1 MSQYIVSARKY
12 RPNTFANVVGQR
24 HVTDTLTHSLKSG
37 QVAHAYLFCG
47 PRGVGKT
54 TVARI
59 LAKAINC
66 EHLTPEG
73 ESCNVCDPCRSFDVN
88 SSFNIFELDGASN
101 NSVENIR
108 ALIEQV
114 RIPPSQGHYKVY
126 IIDEIHML
134 SANAFNAFL
143 KTLEE
148 PPPYVKFILATTE
161 KHKILPTILSRCQSF
176 DFRRIPVKEIA
187 THLKDICVAESIEA
201 EDDALVI
208 ISQKADGSLRDS
220 LSLFDRI
227 ASQSKGQITYTGV
240 LESLQLLDY
249 DFFFHMTDAL
259 MREDVADVFLT
270 LADIQKRG
278 FDGEAFISGFSEHLR
293 DLLLCKDTSTAELL
307 THGEQIKSRYLRQ
320 AETISR
326 SSLITYLDLINQC
339 DIQYVRALNKWL
351 HIEMALVRMCYAHR
365 RQETEMPTPPVA
377 EKKKPE
383 IRTGLKSSNGGTENG
398 KKENVRGAIST
409 STVSTSISDNT
420 SVELNEKLSEPIS
433 GIVQLSTGDPL
444 SEQNADSSIPSL
456 KGLGSIRQKAEIK
469 HEEEKKKIPVLVLS
483 NVLDFWKDFAE
494 NHSSPSLRQTMTEA
508 IIEIKGDQTIAI
520 RTGNQTGKNRM
531 LNETNLIEGLR
542 SLIKLPDL
550 HIAIDINPDLD
561 RTKDIVKPKKLLTNR
576 EKFDILSS
584 KNPLINQLRDKL
596 DLIPDQDE

>member
-12 RPNTFANVVGQR
+12 RPETFADVVGQR
-24 HVTDTLTHSLKSG
+24 HVTDTLKHSLVTG

-66 EHLTPEG
+66 ENLSPEG
-73 ESCNVCDPCRSFDVN
+73 ESCNKCDSCRAFDIN
-88 SSFNIFELDGASN
+88 SSFNIFELDAASN

-108 ALIEQV
+108 ALIEQI
-114 RIPPSQGHYKVY
+114 RFPPSQGRYKVY
-126 IIDEIHML
+126 IIDEVHML
-134 SANAFNAFL
+134 SAAAFNAFL

-187 THLKDICVAESIEA
+187 SHLREICNAESIQA

-208 ISQKADGSLRDS
+208 ISQKGDGSLRDA

-227 ASQSKGQITYTGV
+227 ASQSKGKITYTGV

-249 DFFFHMTDAL
+249 DYFFHITDAL
-259 MREDVADVFLT
+259 MREDVSDVFLT
-270 LADIQKRG
+270 LSDIQKKG

-293 DLLLCKDTSTAELL
+293 DILLCKDTATAELL
-307 THGEQIKSRYLRQ
+307 THGDQVKARYMRQ

-339 DIQYVRALNKWL
+339 DIQYARALNKWL
-351 HIEMALVRMCYAHR
+351 HIEMSLVRMCYAHR
-365 RQETEMPTPPVA
+365 RRDTELPISPVA

-383 IRTGLKSSNGGTENG
+383 NGTALKTPKDNVENG
-398 KKENVRGAIST
+398 HQEIV
-409 STVSTSISDNT
+409 V
-420 SVELNEKLSEPIS
+420 EPIS
-433 GIVQLSTGDPL
+433 IIVSNLVANTTDIPVSALEEKVIENIQHTIKERVEYQPDI
-444 SEQNADSSIPSL
+444 SIPSL
-456 KGLGSIRQKAEIK
+456 KGLGAIRQKAEIR
-469 HEEEKKKIPVLVLS
+469 HEEEKKKVPVLVLS
-483 NVLDFWKDFAE
+483 LILDFWKDFAE
-494 NHSSPSLRQTMTEA
+494 NHSSPSLRQTMSEA
-508 IIEIKGDQTIAI
+508 IIEIKGEQTIAI
-520 RTGNQTGKNRM
+520 RTGNQTGKNRV

-542 SLIKLPDL
+542 GLVKLPDL
-550 HIAIDINPDLD
+550 HITIDIDPNLD
-561 RTKDIVKPKKLLTNR
+561 RTKELIKPKKLLTNR
-576 EKFDILSS
+576 EKFEILSA

-596 DLIPDQDE
+596 DLIPDQED

>member
-12 RPNTFANVVGQR
+12 RPDTFADVVGQR
-24 HVTDTLTHSLKSG
+24 HVTDTLIHSLKSG

-66 EHLTPEG
+66 ENLSAEG
-73 ESCNVCDPCRSFDVN
+73 EACNVCDSCRAFDIN
-88 SSFNIFELDGASN
+88 SSFNVFELDAASN
-101 NSVENIR
+101 NSVDNIR
-108 ALIEQV
+108 DLTDQV
-114 RIPPSQGHYKVY
+114 RIPPSQGRYKVY
-126 IIDEIHML
+126 IIDEVHML
-134 SANAFNAFL
+134 SAAAFNAFL

-187 THLKDICVAESIEA
+187 AHLKEICVAESIEA

-227 ASQSKGQITYTGV
+227 ASQSQGKITYAGV

-259 MREDVADVFLT
+259 MREDMADVFLT

-293 DLLLCKDTSTAELL
+293 DLLLCKDTSTTDLL
-307 THGEQIKSRYLRQ
+307 THGDQIKSRYLRQ

-339 DIQYVRALNKWL
+339 DIQYARALNKWL
-351 HIEMALVRMCYAHR
+351 HIEMSLVRMCYAHR
-365 RQETEMPTPPVA
+365 RQETQLPVPPA
-377 EKKKPE
+377 IEKKKSEYITP
-383 IRTGLKSSNGGTENG
+383 LKPSNGGSENG
-398 KKENVRGAIST
+398 KKEIAGETFTTSGSQNTNVLT
-409 STVSTSISDNT
+409 
-420 SVELNEKLSEPIS
+420 EEKTITAASEKNIPSPSEPAID
-433 GIVQLSTGDPL
+433 Q
-444 SEQNADSSIPSL
+444 QADFSIPSL
-456 KGLGSIRQKAEIK
+456 KGLGTIRQKAEIK
-469 HEEEKKKIPVLVLS
+469 HEEEKKKVPVLVLS
-483 NVLDFWKDFAE
+483 VILDFWKDFAE
-494 NHSSPSLRQTMTEA
+494 NHSSPSLRQTMSEA
-508 IIEIKGDQTIAI
+508 IIEIKGEQTISI

-542 SLIKLPDL
+542 SLIKLPEL
-550 HIAIDINPDLD
+550 HIVIDIDPDLD
-561 RTKDIVKPKKLLTNR
+561 RTKDIVKPKKLLTSR
-576 EKFDILSS
+576 EKFEILST